1 MSLKKLKK
9 IQNVFPFIYYKLSFF
24 CEKKQNKQKQTNY
37 ICCGLQ
43 AEMLMRFAHARICA
57 HTTFKSLNIIQGP
70 DVLFVLFLPSNN
82 IDALEKL

>member
-24 CEKKQNKQKQTNY
+24 CEKNKQKQTNY

-43 AEMLMRFAHARICA
+43 ADMLMRFAHARICA